1 MVEFGVLLLPV
12 AIQRLLLL
20 LFVVVAVAGGSVS
33 VTVVCD
39 AVSSRSVAA
48 DAVAFVILL
57 VQELIVLKWHV
68 LLYLQFCEFLLLP
81 RSGSVTALVL
91 LLLISAVVS
100 VVFCI
105 DVCSC
110 AAAFFSASMQLNS
123 SDSFPISLDTIAFH
137 DRGFIEGVLSHLCS
151 HSCL

>member
-1 MVEFGVLLLPV
+1 MLLPI

-39 AVSSRSVAA
+39 AASSRSVAA

-57 VQELIVLKWHV
+57 VRVLIVLKWQV
-68 LLYLQFCEFLLLP
+68 LLYLQFCEFLSLP
-81 RSGSVTALVL
+81 RSGSVAALVL
-91 LLLISAVVS
+91 LLLVSAVVS
-100 VVFCI
+100 VVECI
-105 DVCSC
+105 AGCSC
-110 AAAFFSASMQLNS
+110 AATFFCASMQLNS
-123 SDSFPISLDTIAFH
+123 SDSFPIPLDTIAFH